1 MFCPLFKIISGI
13 YGYDSGDIYTSKDCE
28 IGYLE
33 QNTNFHSENTILE
46 EVLEVF
52 KDVIEMEK
60 YLRPE
65 TLFSNKFEGYLN
77 EEVDLTDENVKNLLV
92 AISEY
97 ANTVIIN
104 FYYKT
109 DKIR

>member
-1 MFCPLFKIISGI
+1 MIAEIYILLKI
-13 YGYDSGDIYTSKDCE
+13 CE

-60 YLRPE
+60 YLKGFR
-65 TLFSNKFEGYLN
+65 TQ
-77 EEVDLTDENVKNLLV
+77 
-92 AISEY
+92 
-97 ANTVIIN
+97 N
-104 FYYKT
+104 F
-109 DKIR
+109 